1 MPPQPPLDPSSQAQR
16 PVLDSVIHSI
26 ILKHEPM
33 LHFDNIPHVWSLL
46 ALLDD
51 FVSGE
56 GFRTVEAVS
65 APNI

>member
-1 MPPQPPLDPSSQAQR
+1 
-16 PVLDSVIHSI
+16 
-26 ILKHEPM
+26 M

-65 APNI
+65 APNT